1 MQQTVREDRQA
12 GITTVA
18 LFLFVWRA
26 CMFVR
31 SLLRPCL
38 YVCFGCSLLAA
49 RPVRICVLPILCVRV
64 RHASKQ
70 MRVDVDRSV
79 ISAGV
84 SVWQDRLRGI
94 CNVGSR

>member
-1 MQQTVREDRQA
+1 MSVSA
-12 GITTVA
+12 
-18 LFLFVWRA
+18 A
-26 CMFVR
+26 C
-31 SLLRPCL
+31 CL
-38 YVCFGCSLLAA
+38 LLAA